1 MTQIELFG
9 FAAAILTSISYLP
22 QAVLII
28 RTGETAGISLVMYA
42 MLTLGKIC
50 WLSYGILVM
59 SVPVD
64 LFADFHIDARF
75 HHPDDDGA
83 ESTATRRDL
92 GRHHGLHDPARLCRR
107 YPDLA
112 LLRTAS
118 LARHPDA
125 ADGRYQLAHVFGFPR
140 SVSPSGSFTA

>member
-28 RTGETAGISLVMYA
+28 RTGETAGISLVMYG

-59 SVPVD
+59 SVP
-64 LFADFHIDARF
+64 LICSQIFTLTLASIILTMTAR
-75 HHPDDDGA
+75 G
-83 ESTATRRDL
+83 RR
-92 GRHHGLHDPARLCRR
+92 RPVAI
-107 YPDLA
+107 
-112 LLRTAS
+112 
-118 LARHPDA
+118 
-125 ADGRYQLAHVFGFPR
+125 
-140 SVSPSGSFTA
+140 